1 MKLGP
6 ILLSKY
12 LPHLFLH
19 SSVNGHSDSLH
30 SFAMVEHA
38 AINLKML
45 GRHGLCIFCALWLH
59 TKECNCCILGM
70 FNFPFMEE
78 PPYPFPEWLQ
88 QPACPPT
95 GQEGSV

>member
-30 SFAMVEHA
+30 SFAMVEHVA
-38 AINLKML
+38 VNLKML
-45 GRHGLCIFCALWLH
+45 DAMDCA
-59 TKECNCCILGM
+59 
-70 FNFPFMEE
+70 FFVPFGYI
-78 PPYPFPEWLQ
+78 PRS
-88 QPACPPT
+88 AIAA
-95 GQEGSV
+95 S